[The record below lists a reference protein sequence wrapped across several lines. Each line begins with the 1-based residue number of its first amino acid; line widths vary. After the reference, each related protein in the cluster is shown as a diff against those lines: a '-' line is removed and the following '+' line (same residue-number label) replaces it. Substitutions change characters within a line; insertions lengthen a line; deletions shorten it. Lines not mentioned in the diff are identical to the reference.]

1 MINRYVCILLLSA
14 FSCLLQS
21 YLQHFVCGPESVMWW
36 HLDYF
41 SSISVPLMS
50 VLQESEW
57 DTDFV
62 TEILNKLME
71 LELPNE
77 RALIKN

>member
-1 MINRYVCILLLSA
+1 
-14 FSCLLQS
+14 
-21 YLQHFVCGPESVMWW
+21 MWW